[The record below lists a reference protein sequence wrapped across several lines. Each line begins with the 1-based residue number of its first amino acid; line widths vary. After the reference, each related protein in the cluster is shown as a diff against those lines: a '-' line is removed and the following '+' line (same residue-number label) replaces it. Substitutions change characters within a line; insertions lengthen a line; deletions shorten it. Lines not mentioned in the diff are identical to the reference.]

1 MGTRTAGFDVPLF
14 IQFKE
19 IFENIGVWRMPDG
32 KKQPVDGNIQLLLV
46 GLPHSFDQ
54 MSPLDPF
61 FTKQTDYIMFEKN
74 FNLRMIHH
82 PLLHNS

>member
-32 KKQPVDGNIQLLLV
+32 KKQPVDGNIQPVSYTHLDVYKRQNLHCLFLQNHLHGSLV
-46 GLPHSFDQ
+46 L
-54 MSPLDPF
+54 
-61 FTKQTDYIMFEKN
+61 
-74 FNLRMIHH
+74 
-82 PLLHNS
+82 